1 MELKFE
7 KAIRKIHSTWKDGI
21 IDIEKN
27 RLKRCFVLTGPRG
40 CGKTKM
46 AQEYIRSHA
55 HAVYISLESS
65 DPTESLKCF
74 CQMYL
79 HKHSDIHNWQE
90 AANAFF
96 AERNGRPALLF
107 IDYGKSDPAKECF
120 SAFAD
125 YAFGTD
131 NLCICEIVRSER
143 NHACLS
149 AIFVRYQTPA
159 DFCKIFPEYS
169 KQNQLRIYALTDGI
183 PMVMKELDTAAGY
196 EDNVKK
202 LLAPNSGF
210 STCLPQ
216 WLSECFRSPE
226 SYYPILA
233 SIAGG
238 HHRLSE
244 IAKDVGFPNN
254 KCGKYLEALISNGFV
269 ISEERP
275 GGKQSDYYMANSYF
289 ASWCR
294 YVYGKKAMQIAAPKH
309 LLDFLR
315 DDLHESVAI
324 PAFHAACERYFLRAQ
339 REFTSDFYFST
350 VLKTEKAVPVKLR
363 DGSMVILDYYFQT
376 DDSSFFLI
384 FPHSLDMRY
393 TKSEVERIYEAI
405 RNYDELYN
413 SHIAIFSLERFSDW
427 CVHESA
433 VNEWFHIVTMERLR
447 Y

>member
-7 KAIRKIHSTWKDGI
+7 KEIKKIHSAWKDGI
-21 IDIEKN
+21 IDIDKD
-27 RLKRCFVLTGPRG
+27 RHKRCSVLSGPRG

-46 AQEYIRSHA
+46 AREYIRSHA
-55 HAVYISLESS
+55 HAVYISLEAS

-79 HKHSDIHNWQE
+79 RKHSDIHNWQE
-90 AANAFF
+90 AAGAFI
-96 AERNGRPALLF
+96 AERNGHPALLF
-107 IDYGKSDPAKECF
+107 IDYGRSDPSTECF

-125 YAFGTD
+125 YAVSMD
-131 NLCICEIVRSER
+131 ILCICEIIRSDKVYP
-143 NHACLS
+143 CLHRIS
-149 AIFVRYQTPA
+149 AHYRTLA
-159 DFCKIFPEYS
+159 DFCKLFPEYS
-169 KQNQLRIYALTDGI
+169 KEDQMRIYALTDGI
-183 PMVMKELDTAAGY
+183 PMVMKELDTAVGY

-202 LLAPNSGF
+202 LLEPNSGF

-226 SYYPILA
+226 SYYPILS

-269 ISEERP
+269 ISEERL

-315 DDLHESVAI
+315 DDLDES
-324 PAFHAACERYFLRAQ
+324 
-339 REFTSDFYFST
+339 
-350 VLKTEKAVPVKLR
+350 
-363 DGSMVILDYYFQT
+363 
-376 DDSSFFLI
+376 
-384 FPHSLDMRY
+384 
-393 TKSEVERIYEAI
+393 
-405 RNYDELYN
+405 
-413 SHIAIFSLERFSDW
+413 
-427 CVHESA
+427 
-433 VNEWFHIVTMERLR
+433 
-447 Y
+447 